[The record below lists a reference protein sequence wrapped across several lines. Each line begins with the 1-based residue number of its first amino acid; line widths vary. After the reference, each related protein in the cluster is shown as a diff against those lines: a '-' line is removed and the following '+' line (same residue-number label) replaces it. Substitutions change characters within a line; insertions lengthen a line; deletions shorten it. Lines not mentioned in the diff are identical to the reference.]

1 MAHIEIN
8 KNEFDRLVGTE
19 INEEKLREEAS
30 LLGAHWNHIE
40 DEKWDVEVYPNRPDL
55 LSVEGLERELRG
67 FFEIDRWI
75 RKL

>member
-40 DEKWDVEVYPNRPDL
+40 DEKWDVEVYPNRPR
-55 LSVEGLERELRG
+55 SSIG
-67 FFEIDRWI
+67 
-75 RKL
+75 